1 MNLMNTNTMDK
12 DTISFEQSL
21 QILQQKIEQ
30 LQKGNLPL
38 DEALK
43 TFQEAVEVSRICN
56 AKLDMAQEEVKKI
69 VADANGDDYELEEF
83 EE

>member
-1 MNLMNTNTMDK
+1 MNTNTIDK
-12 DTISFEQSL
+12 DKISFEESIQM
-21 QILQQKIEQ
+21 LQQKIEM

-43 TFQEAVEVSRICN
+43 TFQDAVEVSRVCN
-56 AKLDMAQEEVKKI
+56 AKLDMAREEVQKI
-69 VADANGDDYELEEF
+69 VADANGDDYELETF

>member
-1 MNLMNTNTMDK
+1 MTINK
-12 DTISFEQSL
+12 DNISFEESL
-21 QILQQKIEQ
+21 GLLQNKIEQ

-43 TFQEAVEVSRICN
+43 TFQDAVEVSRICN
-56 AKLDMAQEEVKKI
+56 AKLDMAQETVKRI
-69 VADANGDDYELEEF
+69 VADANGEDYELEEF